1 MGPIVARL
9 DYMKNMIW
17 FYKLEQKYGKYA
29 IPNLTL
35 YLIVCYAIGYLLQLS
50 AIYNPGISTLIDY
63 MTLDIYAILHGQ
75 VWRLVTWLLIP
86 PGGFDLFTL
95 VMLYCYFSIGT
106 LLERTWGT
114 FKYNVF
120 MFMGIIFTVI
130 GAIVLFLFTLL
141 IIQSSGSALDG
152 MQYLSTVSAGYSY
165 MFSTYYISMSI
176 FLAFA
181 MTFPDSQMM
190 FMFVIPI
197 KAKVLGIF
205 YVLIMAYTIFTAFA
219 ANILYGI
226 TKATVILFSLFN
238 VLVFFIVTRKNFRTP
253 TQMKR
258 QKDFQRHVVRPKN
271 VTRHKCAI
279 CGRTEESDP
288 DESFRFCSK
297 CEGNYEYCSKHI
309 FTHTH
314 VKKDV

>member
-1 MGPIVARL
+1 
-9 DYMKNMIW
+9 MIW
-17 FYKLEQKYGKYA
+17 FQKLEQKYERYA

-50 AIYNPGISTLIDY
+50 AIFNPSIAGLLRY
-63 MTLDIYAILHGQ
+63 LTLDIYAILHGQ
-75 VWRLVTWLLIP
+75 VWRIVTWLLIP

-95 VMLYCYFSIGT
+95 VMLYCYFSIGS

-114 FKYNVF
+114 FRYNVF
-120 MFMGIIFTVI
+120 MFMGIIFTI
-130 GAIVLFLFTLL
+130 LGAVLLFLLTYVLTLT
-141 IIQSSGSALDG
+141 SGAGMGSGSDLAA
-152 MQYLSTVSAGYSY
+152 MSSTYAY

-181 MTFPDSQMM
+181 MTFPDSQML

-219 ANILYGI
+219 GNFIYGI
-226 TKATVILFSLFN
+226 SIATVILFSLFN
-238 VLVFFIVTRKNFRTP
+238 VIVFFVVTRKSFRTP
-253 TQMKR
+253 SQLKR
-258 QKDFQRHVVRPKN
+258 QREFQKHVVRPKN
-271 VTRHKCAI
+271 ITRHKCAI
-279 CGRTEESDP
+279 CGRTEETDP
-288 DESFRFCSK
+288 DETFRFCSK

-309 FTHTH
+309 YTHTH
-314 VKKDV
+314 VKNTM

>member
-1 MGPIVARL
+1 ML
-9 DYMKNMIW
+9 W
-17 FYKLEQKYGKYA
+17 FTKLEQKYGKYA
-29 IPNLTL
+29 IPNLTF
-35 YLIVCYAIGYLLQLS
+35 YLIICYAIGYLLQLAS
-50 AIYNPGISTLIDY
+50 LYNPSMSSLMNY

-75 VWRLVTWLLIP
+75 IWRLFTWLLIP

-114 FKYNVF
+114 FRYNVF
-120 MFMGIIFTVI
+120 MFMGFIFTVI
-130 GAIVLFLFTLL
+130 GAVILYLFIWIFGQSFGAGILEGAELL
-141 IIQSSGSALDG
+141 K
-152 MQYLSTVSAGYSY
+152 TVSAGYSP

-181 MTFPDSQMM
+181 MTFPDSQML

-205 YVLIMAYTIFTAFA
+205 YVAIMAYTIFSAFA
-219 ANILYGI
+219 ANVFYGI
-226 TKATVILFSLFN
+226 VTATVILFSLFN
-238 VLVFFIVTRKNFRTP
+238 VLVFFIVTRKSFRTP
-253 TQMKR
+253 TQLKR
-258 QKDFQRHVVRPKN
+258 QRKFQKRTMRPQN

-288 DESFRFCSK
+288 DETFRFCSK
-297 CEGNYEYCSKHI
+297 CDGNYEYCSKHI
-309 FTHTH
+309 YTHTH
-314 VKKDV
+314 VKNEG

>member
-1 MGPIVARL
+1 ML
-9 DYMKNMIW
+9 W
-17 FYKLEQKYGKYA
+17 FTKLEQKYGKYA
-29 IPNLTL
+29 IPNLTF
-35 YLIVCYAIGYLLQLS
+35 YLIICYAIGYLLQLS
-50 AIYNPGISTLIDY
+50 SLYNPAMSSLMSY

-75 VWRLVTWLLIP
+75 IWRLFTWLLIP

-114 FKYNVF
+114 FRYNVF
-120 MFMGIIFTVI
+120 MFMGFIFTVI
-130 GAIVLFLFTLL
+130 GAVLLYLFIWIFGQSLGAGILEGAELL
-141 IIQSSGSALDG
+141 K
-152 MQYLSTVSAGYSY
+152 TVSAGYSS

-181 MTFPDSQMM
+181 MTFPDSQML

-205 YVLIMAYTIFTAFA
+205 YVAIMAYTIFSAFA
-219 ANILYGI
+219 ANVFYGI
-226 TKATVILFSLFN
+226 VTATVILFSLFN
-238 VLVFFIVTRKNFRTP
+238 VLVFFIVTRKSFRTP

-258 QKDFQRHVVRPKN
+258 QREFQKRAMRPKN

-288 DESFRFCSK
+288 DETFRFCSK
-297 CEGNYEYCSKHI
+297 CDGNYEYCSKHI
-309 FTHTH
+309 YTHTH
-314 VKKDV
+314 VKNEG